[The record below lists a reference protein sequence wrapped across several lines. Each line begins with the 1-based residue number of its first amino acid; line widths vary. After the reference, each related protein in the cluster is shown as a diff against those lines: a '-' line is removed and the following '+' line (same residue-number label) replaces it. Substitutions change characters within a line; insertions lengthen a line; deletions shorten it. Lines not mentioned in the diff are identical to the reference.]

1 MTPEEAHAQEEGRP
15 YEEGYSALTESQ
27 GASDA
32 RRDVVRVSG
41 PDAERYL
48 QGQLSQDV
56 AALAPGAWAWA
67 LVLAPQ
73 GKLDAFVRVYRA
85 GADEFILD
93 TDAGTGP
100 PLVARLLRFRLRT
113 KAEVEQLEWRV
124 VAVRGPGTAP
134 VPAPGAGVFT
144 VGFRWDGLAG
154 YDLVGAAPAVPDGVV
169 SVSQAAYEV
178 VRIEAGFPRHGAEL
192 DERTIPAE
200 AGLVEAAV
208 SFTKGCYT
216 GQELVARIDSRG
228 SHVPRHLRSLLLS
241 GPAPPGRPLS
251 TAEGKEVGR
260 LTSVA
265 RSPRRGWVA
274 LGYVGRAVQPGD
286 RLVVVGEPGA
296 GAVEARVSS
305 LPLSSAVSTD
315 GR

>member
-124 VAVRGPGTAP
+124 VAVRGE
-134 VPAPGAGVFT
+134 
-144 VGFRWDGLAG
+144 
-154 YDLVGAAPAVPDGVV
+154 AVPPEMV
-169 SVSQAAYEV
+169 
-178 VRIEAGFPRHGAEL
+178 
-192 DERTIPAE
+192 
-200 AGLVEAAV
+200 
-208 SFTKGCYT
+208 
-216 GQELVARIDSRG
+216 
-228 SHVPRHLRSLLLS
+228 
-241 GPAPPGRPLS
+241 
-251 TAEGKEVGR
+251 
-260 LTSVA
+260 
-265 RSPRRGWVA
+265 
-274 LGYVGRAVQPGD
+274 
-286 RLVVVGEPGA
+286 
-296 GAVEARVSS
+296 
-305 LPLSSAVSTD
+305 
-315 GR
+315 